1 MQDVR
6 EAFRTLRATPL
17 VTTIA
22 VLSLTLG
29 IGANT
34 CLLYTSPSPRDS

>member
-1 MQDVR
+1 METIWQDFRYAVR
-6 EAFRTLRATPL
+6 VLLKRPGFTA
-17 VTTIA
+17 IA

-34 CLLYTSPSPRDS
+34 TSLRL